1 MDNNKYEDLEANAP
15 DMKQTNVK
23 DVNEELESLMQNPFD
38 TASAPAAPTAGPLST
53 SAAKEQTPD
62 RLVDKLSKERRQQA
76 QSLAEQIDETSIES
90 VMSYGAAAQQ
100 KLGEFSHHM
109 LDHVQNQDTGEIGST
124 LNDLMYRLN
133 EADPEDLNAD
143 NQNVF
148 KRLFGKVNRSIY
160 EVTAKY
166 QKIGAQIDKIAL
178 KLDKEKGLL
187 LRDNAMLEQLYAKN
201 LDYFEA
207 LNIYIAAGE
216 LKQEEL
222 LTKLI
227 PAAVEK
233 AEKSTDQMDVQKVND
248 LNQFLD
254 RLEKRTHD
262 LKLARQMTIQQAPQI
277 RLIQNTNQALSEK
290 IQSSINT
297 AIPLW
302 KNQIAIALTL
312 LRQKDAVSAQ
322 RQVSETTNDLL
333 KKNSEMLKTSAIET
347 AKENER
353 GIIDIETLQQ
363 TQTDLIETLQQTLD
377 IQEEGRIKRKEA
389 ERELSTMESDLR
401 NQLLELTNKHH

>member
-1 MDNNKYEDLEANAP
+1 MAEKNNETTYSN
-15 DMKQTNVK
+15 QTEPSSSITN
-23 DVNEELESLMQNPFD
+23 VNEELDSLLSNPFQKSSLPSLNEQKID
-38 TASAPAAPTAGPLST
+38 T
-53 SAAKEQTPD
+53 
-62 RLVDKLSKERRQQA
+62 RLNEEPKNERLIDKLPEQRQKQA
-76 QSLAEQIDETSIES
+76 YALAEQIDESNIES
-90 VMSYGAAAQQ
+90 VMTYGAAAQQ
-100 KLGEFSHHM
+100 KLGDFSHSM
-109 LDHVQNQDTGEIGST
+109 LDHVQNQDTGEIGET
-124 LNDLMYRLN
+124 LNDLMFRLK
-133 EADPEDLNAD
+133 EANPDDLKAEDSNI
-143 NQNVF
+143 F
-148 KRLFGKVNRSIY
+148 KRLFNKVNRSIY

-166 QKIGAQIDKIAL
+166 QKIGAQVDKIAV
-178 KLDKEKGLL
+178 KLDKEKDLL
-187 LRDNAMLEQLYAKN
+187 LRDNSMLEQLYTKN

-216 LKQEEL
+216 VKVEDL

-233 AEKSTDQMDVQKVND
+233 AENSTNQMDVQRVND

-254 RLEKRTHD
+254 RLEKRVYD

-302 KNQIAIALTL
+302 KNQIVIALTL
-312 LRQKDAVSAQ
+312 LRQKDAVQAQ

-333 KKNSEMLKTSAIET
+333 KKNSEMLKTSSIET
-347 AKENER
+347 ARENER

-363 TQTDLIETLQQTLD
+363 TQTDLIDTLQQTLE
-377 IQEEGRIKRKEA
+377 IQKEGRIKRKEA
-389 ERELSTMESDLR
+389 ERELTTMESTLR
-401 NQLLELTNKHH
+401 DQLLELTSKD